1 MTDISEQDV
10 TVREG
15 DLFAF
20 YGILTSDTNLGEIG
34 TFMVDC
40 RIPGNIYSVH
50 DSFPALM
57 LDDEVDDVLDPAG
70 YPSTVVGRVWRVP
83 EDPDLR
89 SQVVW
94 ELDTLEGFIP
104 DQPWNSM
111 YLRQRVELVEPAV
124 SAWVYV
130 WNGRF
135 DNMRQ
140 ITSGDWRMDR
150 DRQIMQGIKDVGTED
165 GDH

>member
-1 MTDISEQDV
+1 
-10 TVREG
+10 
-15 DLFAF
+15 
-20 YGILTSDTNLGEIG
+20 
-34 TFMVDC
+34 
-40 RIPGNIYSVH
+40 
-50 DSFPALM
+50 
-57 LDDEVDDVLDPAG
+57 
-70 YPSTVVGRVWRVP
+70 VWRVP

-94 ELDTLEGFIP
+94 ELDTLEGFLP
-104 DQPWNSM
+104 DAPWNSM

-150 DRQIMQGIKDVGTED
+150 DRQLMRAGDGT
-165 GDH
+165 